1 MGSSARDTLLVNTGK
16 RWFEAFLRHIL
27 DKTVFQTVLSTVLAG
42 WEQEPVR
49 QPELKPRPP

>member
-1 MGSSARDTLLVNTGK
+1 VNTGK

-27 DKTVFQTVLSTVLAG
+27 DKTVFQTVLSTILAG